1 MLGSLSIWT
10 KGFEETAMN
19 FSIIG
24 SLIPIFIVILAG
36 FIFRRIR
43 FPGDDFW
50 GYAERITYFILF
62 PALLFQ
68 KTASASLDLYSL
80 GPMVTALVFTILL
93 TAMLTFLIRPWWSA
107 GNAAFTSFF
116 QGGIRMNTYVG
127 LSAAFALF
135 GDEGL
140 MLAAVAFAV
149 WIPLTNVLCVAVLVG
164 FRNSEERDW
173 LSLLFSIVRNPLI
186 LACAAGIM
194 LNLSG
199 IGLNKGVGDTL
210 LIFGR
215 ASLPLGLMA
224 LGAGLDIAAARDSG
238 RIILLNCMLKLIFM
252 PVLMWAAA
260 FMLGVGPV
268 ATAIAVLFAALPGSP
283 NSYILAR
290 QLGGDSLLM
299 ANIVTLQVIL
309 SMVTLPV
316 IMMLVVV

>member
-1 MLGSLSIWT
+1 M
-10 KGFEETAMN
+10 MN
-19 FSIIG
+19 ISIIG
-24 SLIPIFIVILAG
+24 SLIPIFVVILAG
-36 FIFRRIR
+36 YIFRKVR

-50 GYAERITYFILF
+50 SYAERITYFVLF

-68 KTASASLDLYSL
+68 KTASASLDFHSL
-80 GPMVTALVFTILL
+80 GPMVITLVSTISVIASLI
-93 TAMLTFLIRPWWSA
+93 FFIRPWWPA
-107 GNAAFTSFF
+107 GDAAFTSFF

-140 MLAAVAFAV
+140 TLAAVAFAV
-149 WIPLTNVLCVAVLVG
+149 WIPLTNVLCVSVLVG
-164 FRNSEERDW
+164 FRDSEKKDW
-173 LSLLFSIVRNPLI
+173 LSLLSCIVRNPLI
-186 LACAAGIM
+186 LACVAGIM

-199 IGLNKGVGDTL
+199 IGLNKGVSETL

-224 LGAGLDIAAARDSG
+224 LGAGLDIASARDSRG
-238 RIILLNCMLKLIFM
+238 IIVLNCILKLIVM
-252 PVLMWAAA
+252 PMCMWVAAI
-260 FMLGVGPV
+260 MLGVGPV

-299 ANIVTLQVIL
+299 ANIVTAQVIL

-316 IMMLVVV
+316 IMMLVII